1 MTRVIQENNM
11 YSFCYEQNTYNYTYN
26 FDQNVVSETDILER
40 SDSVLSSASTVDM

>member
-26 FDQNVVSETDILER
+26 FDQNVVSAVDNGFA
-40 SDSVLSSASTVDM
+40 SAGDVDRAE

>member
-1 MTRVIQENNM
+1 MMIVIQENNM

-26 FDQNVVSETDILER
+26 CDQKVVSETDILER